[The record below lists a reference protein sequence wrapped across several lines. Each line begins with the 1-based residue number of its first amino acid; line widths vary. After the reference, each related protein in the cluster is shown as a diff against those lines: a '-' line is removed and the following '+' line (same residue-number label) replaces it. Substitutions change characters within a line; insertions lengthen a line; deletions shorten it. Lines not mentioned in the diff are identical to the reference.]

1 MLPNIAATKLVAEDI
16 LAIVPRGAH
25 DWNKYINA
33 EDLRE
38 FFEGKDGG
46 GMSLLWD
53 VFLWFG
59 WKEIRSGEKVG
70 NHSFGVRRGPRE
82 GAGGK

>member
-1 MLPNIAATKLVAEDI
+1 MLPKIAATKLVAEDI

-53 VFLWFG
+53 VFLCRG
-59 WKEIRSGEKVG
+59 LGG
-70 NHSFGVRRGPRE
+70 RR
-82 GAGGK
+82 